1 MIWVDGN
8 DDSKSEL
15 FAFTKLILRKFKSMG
30 KGLIWRTFWIGT
42 GSLVIFPDKMCV
54 RLVRETFRDFRKLE
68 IPKDGLDKG
77 QKWYGPNRSRRY

>member
-42 GSLVIFPDKMCV
+42 GSLVIFPDKICI
-54 RLVRETFRDFRKLE
+54 RLVRETFMDFRKLE

>member
-1 MIWVDGN
+1 MWVDGN

-15 FAFTKLILRKFKSMG
+15 FAFTKLILGKFKSKG